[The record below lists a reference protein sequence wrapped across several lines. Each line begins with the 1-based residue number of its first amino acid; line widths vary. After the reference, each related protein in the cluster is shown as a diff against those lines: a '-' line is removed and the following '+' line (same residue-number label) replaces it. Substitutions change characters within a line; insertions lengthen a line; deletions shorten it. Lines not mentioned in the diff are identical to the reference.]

1 MERCSM
7 RWEQQP
13 GVSRMEGLKMGSK
26 VGPRSRLP
34 NDRAFSY
41 MWSGVPCR
49 FSRGPNMIR
58 MVFLKTLLAAGS
70 KERSHRSLQGM

>member
-1 MERCSM
+1 
-7 RWEQQP
+7 
-13 GVSRMEGLKMGSK
+13 MGNK

-41 MWSGVPCR
+41 MWSGVPCH

-58 MVFLKTLLAAGS
+58 MVFLKTLLAAGYGVGGNE
-70 KERSHRSLQGM
+70 ERSCGSLQRMQQKCNQIVSP